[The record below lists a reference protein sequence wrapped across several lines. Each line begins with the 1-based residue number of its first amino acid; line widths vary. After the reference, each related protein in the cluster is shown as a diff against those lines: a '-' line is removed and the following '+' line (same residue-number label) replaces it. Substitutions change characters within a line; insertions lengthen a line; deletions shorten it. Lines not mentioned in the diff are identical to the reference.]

1 VILHASSNPLE
12 IFIPVFFN
20 SSSTLT
26 ATSSFLKPSNGDPK
40 KTLSNSSKMS
50 RHRSRIFCA
59 TAAAPV
65 EYRYPSE
72 FSNVDRKLL
81 KVEVRREVSVASLL
95 TSVISGTIL
104 SARAKSFLEMG
115 SPDCMV
121 SDMLFEMFMFVVLMK
136 DSPNC
141 GEY

>member
-1 VILHASSNPLE
+1 
-12 IFIPVFFN
+12 
-20 SSSTLT
+20 
-26 ATSSFLKPSNGDPK
+26 
-40 KTLSNSSKMS
+40 MS